1 MLSTMSFETRS
12 IADWRARPHCVYH
25 PLADKRRDANINFL
39 I

>member
-1 MLSTMSFETRS
+1 MLSTMSFETR
-12 IADWRARPHCVYH
+12 IADRRARPHCVYH